1 MKEHILKLD
10 KDRELRFGFKAM
22 REIETAF
29 GNRSI
34 DQILSMKFGEV
45 PKLVMI
51 GLKWDD
57 KNLTED
63 QVCTLLDAQ
72 IPKAYT
78 IVAITEAVFN
88 ALAEQMG
95 IEKVTKEELEKEED
109 SKKDPAVDP
118 EPDNNPPLETEE
130 TGPQKPINSIPS
142 KRKQKPR
149 L

>member
-63 QVCTLLDAQ
+63 QVCTLLD
-72 IPKAYT
+72 T
-78 IVAITEAVFN
+78 
-88 ALAEQMG
+88 
-95 IEKVTKEELEKEED
+95 
-109 SKKDPAVDP
+109 
-118 EPDNNPPLETEE
+118 
-130 TGPQKPINSIPS
+130 
-142 KRKQKPR
+142 
-149 L
+149 